1 MDSVFT
7 SLMVGAP
14 TQSLIFPR
22 RQTLNMKM
30 LYHNHLVA
38 GYIHHNALLKKKSLY
53 VHACI
58 YTYINNCSINTIIVI
73 VLFVKH
79 GGV

>member
-14 TQSLIFPR
+14 TQNLIFPR

-38 GYIHHNALLKKKSLY
+38 GYIHHNALLKKNHYMFMLVY
-53 VHACI
+53 IHI
-58 YTYINNCSINTIIVI
+58 YIIV
-73 VLFVKH
+73 VLIQ
-79 GGV
+79 